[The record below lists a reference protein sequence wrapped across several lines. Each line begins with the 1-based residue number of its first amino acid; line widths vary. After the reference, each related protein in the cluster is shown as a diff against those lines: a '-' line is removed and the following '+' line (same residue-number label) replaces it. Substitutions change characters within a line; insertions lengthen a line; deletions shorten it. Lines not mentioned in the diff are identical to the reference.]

1 MDRERSVV
9 TKSAPLVIP
18 RVKLRSIMKET
29 PEIKTRR
36 LLLKAVRLKDAE
48 DIFNYAKNPNVLRY
62 TTGTTPRELS
72 ETEIFVSKQV
82 KESSGSFIWAIRLK
96 DHPKV
101 IGEIE
106 FDITDGTV
114 DYALSEQYW
123 NQGIMTEAARA
134 VINWAFSNNP
144 KLDRISSS
152 AMTANPASIRVQQKC
167 GMRIL
172 RNTKQSWDKFD
183 EPVELAICVITR
195 NEWELANQGIQ

>member
-1 MDRERSVV
+1 MN
-9 TKSAPLVIP
+9 K
-18 RVKLRSIMKET
+18 T

-48 DIFNYAKNPNVLRY
+48 EIFEYARNPNVLRY
-62 TTGTTPRELS
+62 TTDTTPRELS
-72 ETEIFVSKQV
+72 ETEAFVRGQV
-82 KESSGSFIWAIRLK
+82 EELSSSIVWAIRLK

-106 FDITDGTV
+106 FDIQDGTV

-123 NQGIMTEAARA
+123 DQGIMTEAARA

-144 KLDRISSS
+144 TIDKISSS
-152 AMTANPASIRVQQKC
+152 AMTANPASIQVQQKC

-172 RNTKQSWDKFD
+172 RNIKQSWDKFD
-183 EPVELAICVITR
+183 EPVELAICAVTR
-195 NEWELANQGIQ
+195 KEWESAKKGMQSTS